1 MTIIST
7 LLIHKSTQGGNALQL
22 SIDKDAEFLFSDQ
35 MRRTPQTPNPSPP
48 HAAVKEGTLLD
59 LVISDLDEDGYGIAH
74 HEGKKYLVSGALPG
88 ETVRS
93 RVTHSGRRVSFA
105 ATVKILRHSPA
116 RLVNSPCAVHNCD
129 GCPLV
134 AMKYP
139 AQLDWKGTFIAR
151 QMGGYESLSTARIL
165 PVIASPA
172 QLGYRNTAKLVVAGK
187 HAQPLIG
194 MYRRNTHD
202 VIDMVDCPLHHPLIN
217 RIIAAVRT
225 GIRKGKVDIYSPRT
239 GNGLLRY
246 LVIRVSETTNQ
257 AMVVFVTSG
266 KSYNEIHHLAKH
278 VQSAVPEVV
287 VTAQNSNSS
296 EGNVILGDHDR
307 FLSRERSL
315 TATIGTTRFTLSPR
329 SFFQVNSGGAA
340 ILYDTVRDWA
350 GLTGSEL
357 VIDLYC
363 GVGGISLY
371 LAGKAREVIGIEV
384 VEAAVADA
392 VRNARLNDIRNCRF
406 ETGDAAELLAEL
418 QDEHDRVDLVILNP
432 PRKGCEQKVLER
444 VTALGPTKLIY
455 VSCSP
460 VSLARDLDILAGL
473 GYRTDRIQPVDMFPQ
488 TPHVENVAL
497 LTRK

>member
-1 MTIIST
+1 MTSIST
-7 LLIHKSTQGGNALQL
+7 LLIHKSTQESNALQL
-22 SIDKDAEFLFSDQ
+22 SIDKDVEFLFSDW
-35 MRRTPQTPNPSPP
+35 MRHTPQTPNPSAS

-116 RLVNSPCAVHNCD
+116 RLVNSPCAVHDCD

-139 AQLDWKGTFIAR
+139 AQLTWKGAFIAR

-246 LVIRVSETTNQ
+246 LVIRVSETANQ

-418 QDEHDRVDLVILNP
+418 QNEHDRVDLVILNP

-444 VTALGPTKLIY
+444 VAALGPAKLIY